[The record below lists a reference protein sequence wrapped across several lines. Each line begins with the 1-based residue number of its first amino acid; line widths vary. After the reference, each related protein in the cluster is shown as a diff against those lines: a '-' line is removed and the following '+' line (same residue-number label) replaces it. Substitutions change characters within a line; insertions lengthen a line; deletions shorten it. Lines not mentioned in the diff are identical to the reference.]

1 MTDTISYSGII
12 ATYTIQTTGTY
23 DITAF
28 GAQGGSSGPD
38 NVGGDGAEI
47 GGDFFL
53 TAGEVL
59 SIVVGGAGDA
69 SGGGGGSFV
78 IETFDGTNTVH
89 QPLLIA
95 GGGGGANSAGGNH
108 NGDGGQTGTS
118 GSAGSGTGGGAG
130 GALGAGGMPGFTG
143 SAFAGG
149 GGGYSGGAGGMG
161 SGVHATSG
169 YAYGSGYAGGAA
181 GHSGGAGGVGGG
193 GGGSYGGGGGGGYG
207 GGGGGV
213 YAGGGGGG
221 SLDNGTNQVLVGAE
235 NPGDGLVTI
244 ELLCF
249 LRGTRILTPTGEMGV
264 EALRIGDQVVT
275 RYSGIQRI
283 RWIGRQSLPA
293 GAVSSDPATMPV
305 RIRTGALAD
314 HLPARDLY
322 VSPGHS
328 MLIDGTLV
336 LAKRLVN
343 GITITQAPMPG
354 PIDYYQIEL
363 DAHDCVIAEGTWS
376 ETYADAEG
384 MRAQFDN
391 AADFYARYPEYR
403 APETPSLCAERA
415 EHGAK
420 LDAALRPIVARA
432 TAGQTP
438 GPLRGWIDRIT
449 GPWQLSGWGKIAG
462 WAQDTAHPELPVLLE
477 VWLEEQLIG
486 TVLACNF
493 RVDLLAAGVGQGQ
506 AAFSF
511 ATPVKLR
518 PEALET
524 LRIRRAADGA
534 ELTRTRGFQA
544 EIAMAQQPRSSISPP
559 LRLVA

>member
-1 MTDTISYSGII
+1 MSDTITYSGII

-47 GGDFFL
+47 GGDFTL
-53 TAGEVL
+53 TAGTVL
-59 SIVVGGAGDA
+59 TVVVGGEGTS

-78 IETFDGTNTVH
+78 IETFDGSSTVH
-89 QPLLIA
+89 DPLLIA

-108 NGDGGQTGTS
+108 NGGAGLTGATGGD
-118 GSAGSGTGGGAG
+118 GSGTGAGSG
-130 GALGAGGMPGFTG
+130 GALGAGGNPGITATAYG
-143 SAFAGG
+143 GG
-149 GGGYSGGAGGMG
+149 GGGYSGGAGGLG
-161 SGVHATSG
+161 SGSNATAG
-169 YAYGSGYAGGAA
+169 NGYGSGYAGGAA
-181 GHSGGAGGVGGG
+181 GHAGGPGGYGGG

-221 SLDNGTNQVLVGAE
+221 SLDTGTSQVLVSGE
-235 NPGDGLVTI
+235 NAGNGLVTI
-244 ELLCF
+244 EALCY
-249 LRGTRILTPTGEMGV
+249 LRGTRLLTPTGEV
-264 EALRIGDQVVT
+264 PIESLRIGDRVVT
-275 RYSGIQRI
+275 RFNGIQPI

-293 GAVSSDPATMPV
+293 DPTSADRANLPV
-305 RIRTGALAD
+305 RIRAGALAQD
-314 HLPARDLY
+314 RPARDLF

-328 MLIDGTLV
+328 MLVDGVLV
-336 LAKRLVN
+336 LTKRLVN
-343 GITITQAPMPG
+343 GITITQDPATA

-363 DAHDCVIAEGTWS
+363 DAHDCVIAEGAWS

-391 AADFYARYPEYR
+391 AREFYALYPDYR
-403 APETPSLCAERA
+403 APETPNFCTERA

-420 LDAALRPIVARA
+420 LDTALRPIVARA
-432 TAGQTP
+432 AAGQAP
-438 GPLRGWIDRIT
+438 GPLRGWIDRII

-462 WAQDTAHPELPVLLE
+462 WAHDTAHPDLPVLLE
-477 VWLEEQLIG
+477 VWLEDQLIG

-493 RVDLLAAGVGQGQ
+493 RVDLLAAGIGQGQ
-506 AAFSF
+506 AAFTYAS
-511 ATPVKLR
+511 PVKLR
-518 PEALET
+518 PETLDT

-534 ELTRTRGFQA
+534 ELPMTQA
-544 EIAMAQQPRSSISPP
+544 CRANIAEAKTPRSQAAPA